1 MSLSWALVAT
11 QGHVLGSSHQLM
23 STHPIHVTGLAQ
35 STDLHG
41 LHPELG
47 ELILNNE
54 LLAHPPDNLVIVV
67 SLRDG
72 FILSYKVK

>member
-1 MSLSWALVAT
+1 M
-11 QGHVLGSSHQLM
+11 
-23 STHPIHVTGLAQ
+23 TGLAQ